1 MIFIKGKM
9 KKRASNQSEASL
21 IENSLSKSALDRS
34 SRSILDEYQ
43 KKFDDNQKVLQGYI
57 DLLKEL
63 KEGLSKIGDN
73 VEKQY
78 KWLKDK
84 PELIPSTPGG
94 QEQIEDI
101 GEKLC
106 QTMGD
111 DGNGNPG
118 CNVTL
123 EQLCDITCDQAV
135 VDTNCLGYCDL
146 ACQTACESVCQDNCE
161 SQCQTK
167 VETCPVE
174 WLDSCEATKDDAL
187 YMCKDPSQAAC
198 DLLVDK
204 CPTLEDVLRECGQ
217 CLGVCVGPG
226 EQCPELCDAI
236 GDTSCTEYGQDNWC
250 GLSETTCETVGD
262 KLDCVTLGDYSG
274 NTCYN
279 VGETNCSA
287 SGEKYCTESGEKYC
301 WSTGENGC
309 LFPGE
314 TKCLFEGEDSYLCE
328 TITDGYM
335 CQSSG
340 DGLDTCHQTGEMYCY
355 EVGEAYCHEPGEKFY
370 CFFTKDD
377 ICASTV
383 DQLEKCKSAEDTWV
397 MCEQVVVDACGIP
410 FKDCLNSAECPAEFG
425 SAAGCDTQGCE
436 AACNDSCISTCDSNC
451 FKGCDKSC
459 TSYCNTGCEQE
470 CNGNCNN
477 VCIDTCDTSCFNG
490 CNKSCLTYCNTGCL
504 QHCNGTCNN
513 ECISSCD
520 SSCFSGCDK
529 SCTSYCDTGCE
540 QHCDSNCYKS
550 CNKNCTSYCDTECDS
565 SCFKGCDNECTG
577 YSCNDTCDINYNC
590 TGCDGTAPC
599 MAACIPS
606 SETCSECHGGGR
618 WCTHPVGGV

>member
-43 KKFDDNQKVLQGYI
+43 KKFEDNQKVLQGYI

-63 KEGLSKIGDN
+63 NQGLSKIGDN

-78 KWLKDK
+78 DWLKNQDFV
-84 PELIPSTPGG
+84 PSTPGG
-94 QEQIEDI
+94 QEQLDEI

-118 CNVTL
+118 CNVTI
-123 EQLCDITCDQAV
+123 EQLCDITCDKTDDNSSCV
-135 VDTNCLGYCDL
+135 
-146 ACQTACESVCQDNCE
+146 TACETYCQATCDYLCQDQCQGIRDDICCLTACYYQDQCQDNCE
-161 SQCQTK
+161 SQCQATTEGTCDSL

-174 WLDSCEATKDDAL
+174 WLDACEATKDDNL
-187 YMCKDPSQAAC
+187 YTCNQPSQKDENC
-198 DLLVDK
+198 
-204 CPTLEDVLRECGQ
+204 
-217 CLGVCVGPG
+217 
-226 EQCPELCDAI
+226 
-236 GDTSCTEYGQDNWC
+236 TSYGQDNWC
-250 GLSETTCETVGD
+250 GLLETTCETVGD

-274 NTCYN
+274 NTCYD

-287 SGEKYCTESGEKYC
+287 SGEKYCTG
-301 WSTGENGC
+301 TGETYCKQTGEYGC

-314 TKCLFEGEDSYLCE
+314 TKCLFEGEDDIYCE
-328 TITDGYM
+328 TVTDGYM

-340 DGLDTCHQTGEMYCY
+340 DGPDTCHQAGETYCY
-355 EVGEAYCHEPGEKFY
+355 ETGEYYCHEPGEKFY
-370 CFFTKDD
+370 CFFIKDD
-377 ICASTV
+377 ICTSTA
-383 DQLEKCKSAEDTWV
+383 DQLANCKSIDDTWI
-397 MCEQVVVDACGIP
+397 MCERAVVDACGIP

-425 SAAGCDTQGCE
+425 STAGCDTQGCP

-451 FKGCDKSC
+451 FKGCNQSC
-459 TSYCNTGCEQE
+459 TSYCDTGCEQH
-470 CNGNCNN
+470 CNSDCND
-477 VCIDTCDTSCFNG
+477 VCISTCDSNCFKG
-490 CNKSCLTYCNTGCL
+490 CNQSCLTYCNTGCL
-504 QHCNGTCNN
+504 QQCNGNCNN

-520 SSCFSGCDK
+520 SNCFKGCDQ
-529 SCTSYCDTGCE
+529 SCETYCDTGCE

-550 CNKNCTSYCDTECDS
+550 CNKNCTSYCDAECDS

>member
-43 KKFDDNQKVLQGYI
+43 KKFEDNQKVLQGYI

-111 DGNGNPG
+111 DGSGNSG

-123 EQLCDITCDQAV
+123 EQLCDITCDKTDDNSSCV
-135 VDTNCLGYCDL
+135 
-146 ACQTACESVCQDNCE
+146 TACETYCQATCETYCQATCDYLCQD
-161 SQCQTK
+161 QCQGIRDDICCLTACYYQDQCQDQCQATT
-167 VETCPVE
+167 ENCWAPGQTYYDCTYTGDDNNCLAPAE
-174 WLDSCEATKDDAL
+174 YCEQPL
-187 YMCKDPSQAAC
+187 Y
-198 DLLVDK
+198 
-204 CPTLEDVLRECGQ
+204 
-217 CLGVCVGPG
+217 GP
-226 EQCPELCDAI
+226 ENC
-236 GDTSCTEYGQDNWC
+236 TSYGQDGWC
-250 GLSETTCETVGD
+250 GLLESTCETIGD
-262 KLDCVTLGDYSG
+262 KLDCVTLGDYNG

-287 SGEKYCTESGEKYC
+287 SGEKYCTV
-301 WSTGENGC
+301 TGETYCRQTGEYGC

-314 TKCLFEGEDSYLCE
+314 TRCLFEEEDDISCE

-340 DGLDTCHQTGEMYCY
+340 DGPDTCHQTGETYCY
-355 EVGEAYCHEPGEKFY
+355 EVGETYCHEPGEKFY
-370 CFFTKDD
+370 CFFIKDD
-377 ICASTV
+377 ICTSTA
-383 DQLEKCKSAEDTWV
+383 DQLANCKSIDDTWI
-397 MCEQVVVDACGIP
+397 MCTRAVVDACGIP

-436 AACNDSCISTCDSNC
+436 ASCNDTCDKPCIDICTTSCNEPC
-451 FKGCDKSC
+451 LDICTTSCNEGCLKG
-459 TSYCNTGCEQE
+459 

-477 VCIDTCDTSCFNG
+477 ICIDKCDAPPCFKTCDAE
-490 CNKSCLTYCNTGCL
+490 CLSDCNTNCY
-504 QHCNGTCNN
+504 N
-513 ECISSCD
+513 
-520 SSCFSGCDK
+520 GCDK
-529 SCTSYCDTGCE
+529 SCET
-540 QHCDSNCYKS
+540 
-550 CNKNCTSYCDTECDS
+550 YCDTECDS
-565 SCFKGCDNECTG
+565 SCFKGCHLCESNCQNCLGEPCNSNCYKDCNNECTG
-577 YSCNDTCDINYNC
+577 YSCNDTCDVNFQC

-606 SETCSECHGGGR
+606 TQTCTDCGESGGSCQAGR
-618 WCTHPVGGV
+618 WCDIPH